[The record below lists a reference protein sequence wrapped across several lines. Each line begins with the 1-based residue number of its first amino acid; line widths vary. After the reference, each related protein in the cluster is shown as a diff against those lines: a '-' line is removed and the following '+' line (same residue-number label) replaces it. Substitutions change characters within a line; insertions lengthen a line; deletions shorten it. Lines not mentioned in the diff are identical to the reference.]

1 VLYCDAAAGVAAA
14 AAMLPYQRKA
24 FYQFQLAYTSHAR
37 QRLQQTSHDS
47 FKSTR
52 LSTTYITL
60 YSPFIG
66 PFPGSAGL
74 GDGLRTGGLIEIK
87 KVSQKTVGNWMPFV
101 VPNQQLY
108 IHTDRRK

>member
-74 GDGLRTGGLIEIK
+74 GDGLRTGGLIKIK
-87 KVSQKTVGNWMPFV
+87 KSLPENRWKLDALRGAQPTI
-101 VPNQQLY
+101 
-108 IHTDRRK
+108 IHTH